1 VSSQGGIKNSAVLD
15 PEHIQQGL
23 ILIKS
28 KVQVLLIFKE
38 VWTKLKIESPALAW
52 GGAIMLFASL
62 ITLGLSVFDP
72 RLFQGVSVWQQFN
85 FVAIN

>member
-1 VSSQGGIKNSAVLD
+1 MCIRLLVLV

-38 VWTKLKIESPALAW
+38 VWTKLKIASPALAW

-72 RLFQGVSVWQQFN
+72 RLFQGVSVWHKP
-85 FVAIN
+85 